1 MAVIKSQPV
10 LILASNS
17 PRRRQLL
24 SLEGWAFHVI
34 PGMVGEHPL
43 PDEPPLDYVLRL
55 AREKALD
62 VGKIAPPES
71 TVIAADTAVVAGGQI
86 LGKPTDPAHAASML
100 HYLRG
105 GSHQVITGLAVLEVA
120 SMVLHIDH
128 CITKIM
134 MRAYSLEEIQTYI
147 KTGDP
152 LDKAGAYAIQHRSFD
167 PVERI
172 EGCYANVVGL
182 PLCVLTG
189 LLDQCGV
196 PPVRNIAASCQPDQG
211 KPCRIA
217 GLIQPDT
224 P

>member
-1 MAVIKSQPV
+1 VIESLPV

-34 PGMVGEHPL
+34 PAMVGENPL
-43 PDEPPLDYVLRL
+43 PDEMPLDYVMRL

-100 HYLRG
+100 RQLQG
-105 GSHQVITGLAVLEVA
+105 GSHQVITGLAILEMA
-120 SMVLHIDH
+120 SMALHVDH
-128 CITKIM
+128 CITTVM
-134 MRAYSLEEIQTYI
+134 MRAYSQAEIHAYI
-147 KTGDP
+147 ATGDS

-182 PLCVLTG
+182 PLCVLTA

-196 PPVRNIAASCQPDQG
+196 HPVRHITAGCRPDQG
-211 KPCRIA
+211 KACRIA
-217 GLIQPDT
+217 DLIQPDT

>member
-1 MAVIKSQPV
+1 M

-24 SLEGWAFHVI
+24 SLEGWAFQVI
-34 PGMVGEHPL
+34 PAGVDENPL
-43 PDEPPLDYVLRL
+43 QDETPLDYVLRL

-62 VGKIAPPES
+62 VGRIAPPES

-86 LGKPTDPAHAASML
+86 LGKPSDPNHAASML
-100 HYLRG
+100 RDLRG
-105 GSHQVITGLAVLEVA
+105 GSHQVITGLAVLEMT
-120 SMVLHIDH
+120 SMLLHVDH
-128 CITKIM
+128 CITSVM
-134 MRAYSLEEIQTYI
+134 MRAYSPAEIQAYLA
-147 KTGDP
+147 TGDP

-182 PLCVLTG
+182 PLCVLTT
-189 LLDQCGV
+189 LLGKCGV
-196 PPVRNIAASCQPDQG
+196 LPVRHITANCCPVQG

>member
-1 MAVIKSQPV
+1 MIKSLPV

-24 SLEGWAFHVI
+24 SLEGWIFHVI
-34 PGMVGEHPL
+34 PAMVVENPL
-43 PDEPPLDYVLRL
+43 PDEAPLDYVLRL
-55 AREKALD
+55 AKEKALD

-86 LGKPTDPAHAASML
+86 LGKPTDATHAASML
-100 HYLRG
+100 RDLRG
-105 GSHQVITGLAVLEVA
+105 ASHQVITGLVVLELA
-120 SMVLHIDH
+120 SMTLHVDH
-128 CITKIM
+128 CTTTVIM
-134 MRAYSLEEIQTYI
+134 RDYTPAEIQAYI
-147 KTGDP
+147 STGDP
-152 LDKAGAYAIQHRSFD
+152 FDKAGAYAIQHRSFD

-182 PLCVLTG
+182 PLCLLTA
-189 LLDQCGV
+189 LLGQCGV
-196 PPVRNIAASCQPDQG
+196 PPVRHITASCQPDQG

-217 GLIQPDT
+217 GLIQPDM